1 MDSLKT
7 FHCECGKK
15 FKHNYL
21 LENHKASIRGCMNKK
36 NELLKNKKTYKCN
49 TCNKILTT
57 KYNLER
63 HQTKYCNINLVNNAN
78 VNEVS
83 VEIENMRNQNSSVSN
98 ITKSNPN
105 TNILEEFE
113 CILNDGQSADIVKIN
128 KMIEKIRSLK
138 NSIANNKI
146 IPNIE
151 IDDQS
156 LFESIREVDSIITNN
171 TTNNDHSITNT
182 NSNNT
187 NSNNISNDNS
197 TNNNTTNNNTTNN
210 ITNNNNITVMPII
223 YPFGYENI
231 KHLSQ
236 NDMMKIL
243 SSNDMLMKA
252 LVSVYS
258 HGDNQNYHKHNDKSD
273 QMLLFEDNYKIK
285 ALKDNEFVVEIMDN
299 TIQAIKRMFFICKNK
314 FSIENQLAIWD
325 NIRYVQNTNKNDMKK
340 NYKEMPNNT
349 KALVNRIFNLILQ
362 EKKNCNYI
370 IIDKTTKKLNNFDE
384 FKAKLETNM
393 EYKEYV
399 MNLFEIVA
407 DELEKYR
414 KSLGDVTITDE
425 ILRKYWI
432 APEDNIELDNEAND
446 VTKVKVEDTPRY
458 KYHKKMTRLENKELA
473 KKEHSI
479 GDINAICNIREERA
493 EKEIETLTDE
503 FDLSDLQAR
512 IIRHK
517 LVIDPIGDNMNKI
530 AKLHSQLA

>member
-1 MDSLKT
+1 
-7 FHCECGKK
+7 
-15 FKHNYL
+15 
-21 LENHKASIRGCMNKK
+21 
-36 NELLKNKKTYKCN
+36 
-49 TCNKILTT
+49 
-57 KYNLER
+57 
-63 HQTKYCNINLVNNAN
+63 
-78 VNEVS
+78 
-83 VEIENMRNQNSSVSN
+83 
-98 ITKSNPN
+98 
-105 TNILEEFE
+105 
-113 CILNDGQSADIVKIN
+113 
-128 KMIEKIRSLK
+128 
-138 NSIANNKI
+138 
-146 IPNIE
+146 
-151 IDDQS
+151 
-156 LFESIREVDSIITNN
+156 
-171 TTNNDHSITNT
+171 
-182 NSNNT
+182 
-187 NSNNISNDNS
+187 
-197 TNNNTTNNNTTNN
+197 
-210 ITNNNNITVMPII
+210 MPII

-258 HGDNQNYHKHNDKSD
+258 HSDNQNYHKHNDKSD

-370 IIDKTTKKLNNFDE
+370 ISEKTTKKLNNFDE
-384 FKAKLETNM
+384 FKAKLETNV
-393 EYKEYV
+393 EYKECV
-399 MNLFEIVA
+399 MNLFDIVA
-407 DELEKYR
+407 DELDKYR
-414 KSLGDVTITDE
+414 KSLSDITITDE

-432 APEDNIELDNEAND
+432 APEANIELDNEAND

-458 KYHKKMTRLENKELA
+458 KYHKKMTKLENKELA
-473 KKEHSI
+473 KKEHSL

-493 EKEIETLTDE
+493 EKEVETLTDE

-512 IIRHK
+512 IIRSK
-517 LVIDPIGDNMNKI
+517 LIIDSIGDNMSKI